1 MGMTD
6 DVSAI
11 KAPRKDLSLGLDDSR
26 TSTPQGVLP
35 SSQLKPQGNSN
46 IAPGQ

>member
-6 DVSAI
+6 DVSAV

-26 TSTPQGVLP
+26 ASTPQGALP
-35 SSQLKPQGNSN
+35 SSQLKPQGNS
-46 IAPGQ
+46 IGAPGQ

>member
-6 DVSAI
+6 DLSTI

-26 TSTPQGVLP
+26 TNTPQGVLP
-35 SSQLKPQGNSN
+35 PAQLKSQSNSSV
-46 IAPGQ
+46 APGQ